1 MKFADQIKRLRENL
15 VGKEGLIRDLKAENL
30 KLNRET
36 QAIKRVLKV
45 PSDQPVRKAV
55 ARKRVQP
62 ARKVQPDKKK
72 AKK

>member
-15 VGKEGLIRDLKAENL
+15 IGKEGLIRDLKAENL

-45 PSDQPVRKAV
+45 PSDQPVRK
-55 ARKRVQP
+55 RVQP
-62 ARKVQPDKKK
+62 TRKVQPDKKK
-72 AKK
+72 AKTKK